1 MGHKHSP
8 QFLALVEEARKR
20 VREVSIGEVKKE
32 IESGE
37 EFLLIDCRE
46 AEEFAGGHLPGARHL
61 CKGVIERDIEEVT
74 EVEAS
79 AQGFDIPI
87 VIYCGG
93 GYRSALAA
101 ENLTRMG
108 YQSVRSMWG
117 GWRAWAEASYPTE
130 S

>member
-1 MGHKHSP
+1 MAHKHSP

-20 VREVSIGEVKKE
+20 VREASIDEVKRE

-61 CKGVIERDIEEVT
+61 CKGVIERDIEEAAPDLDT
-74 EVEAS
+74 
-79 AQGFDIPI
+79 PI

-117 GWRAWAEASYPTE
+117 GWRAWAEAGYPTE

>member
-20 VREVSIGEVKKE
+20 VRETSIGEVKKE
-32 IESGE
+32 IEGGE

-61 CKGVIERDIEEVT
+61 SKGVIERDIEE
-74 EVEAS
+74 A
-79 AQGFDIPI
+79 APDLDAPI

-117 GWRAWAEASYPTE
+117 GWRAWTGAGYPTE

>member
-1 MGHKHSP
+1 MAHKHSP

-20 VREVSIGEVKKE
+20 VREASIDEVKRE

-61 CKGVIERDIEEVT
+61 CKGVIERDIEEAAPDLDT
-74 EVEAS
+74 
-79 AQGFDIPI
+79 PI
-87 VIYCGG
+87 LIYCGG